1 MTDSELGSFG
11 EIGHRAKNTY
21 LCLSLSTWRQ
31 RESLW
36 EKKKWVSEW
45 NEENSPPVSEKK
57 DALIELRLLMQTNIK
72 KGPSIRMGRK
82 DLERGWQS
90 SA

>member
-21 LCLSLSTWRQ
+21 LCLSLSSWRQ

-36 EKKKWVSEW
+36 EKKVSEW

-57 DALIELRLLMQTNIK
+57 MPL
-72 KGPSIRMGRK
+72 
-82 DLERGWQS
+82 
-90 SA
+90 

>member
-21 LCLSLSTWRQ
+21 LCLSLSPLEDK
-31 RESLW
+31 ESLSG
-36 EKKKWVSEW
+36 KKKVSEW

-57 DALIELRLLMQTNIK
+57 KKALIEIAAAYANKHLKRA
-72 KGPSIRMGRK
+72 
-82 DLERGWQS
+82 WV
-90 SA
+90 

>member
-21 LCLSLSTWRQ
+21 LCLSLSSWRQ

-36 EKKKWVSEW
+36 KKKSEWVSEMKW
-45 NEENSPPVSEKK
+45 NEENSPPVSEEEKCPYRIAAAYANK
-57 DALIELRLLMQTNIK
+57 H
-72 KGPSIRMGRK
+72 
-82 DLERGWQS
+82 
-90 SA
+90 